1 MKPLKLLHKL
11 LVSPQNVR
19 FAEAV
24 ACAKAF
30 GFRFDRINGSHHIF
44 VHPNISE
51 LLNLQNVKGK
61 AKAYQVK
68 QLLQLIEKYNLQMEE
83 KE

>member
-1 MKPLKLLHKL
+1 MKSLKLLQKL
-11 LVSPQNVR
+11 LAGPQNVR

-30 GFRFDRINGSHHIF
+30 GFQLDRVTGSHHIF
-44 VHPNISE
+44 VHQNISE

-68 QLLQLIEKYNLQMEE
+68 QLLQLIEKYNLQSEE
-83 KE
+83 K

>member
-1 MKPLKLLHKL
+1 MKKLKLLEKL
-11 LVSPQNVR
+11 LFRPNNVR
-19 FAEAV
+19 FADAT

-30 GFRFDRINGSHHIF
+30 GFQLDRINGSHHIF
-44 VHPNISE
+44 VHPNIPE

-61 AKAYQVK
+61 AKGYQIK
-68 QLLQLIEKYNLQMEE
+68 QLLQLVEKYNLQLEE